1 MKLFYVF
8 INAGAVMG
16 KNNSIK
22 RIVVKVGTSTVT
34 HESGKTDIAKLS
46 KFASVLSDLKN
57 AGYEIILVTS
67 GAIAVGLGR
76 LRSSDVPEDIKCLQ
90 ADAAIGQ
97 CELMFLY
104 DKLFSEYDVVVAQL
118 LLTTNDIENPVS
130 KAHLT
135 DTFNQLIEYDVLP
148 IVNENDSVSVEELQY
163 SDNDVLSSKVATL
176 LDADLLVIFTDT
188 DGLYDSNPNENSN
201 AHLISYVK
209 KIDKEIINLAGKAGI
224 KGTGG
229 FSTKIKAAE
238 IATSNKIPVVITNG
252 NEPASLYS
260 ILKGEKV
267 GTYFDVEDAEC

>member
-1 MKLFYVF
+1 MEKSN
-8 INAGAVMG
+8 I
-16 KNNSIK
+16 KK

-34 HESGKTDIAKLS
+34 HENGKTDIAKLS
-46 KFASVLSDLKN
+46 KFATVLSDLKN

-76 LRSSDVPEDIKCLQ
+76 LRSKDTPEDIKCLQ

-130 KAHLT
+130 RAHLT

-201 AHLISYVK
+201 AQLISYVK
-209 KIDKEIINLAGKAGI
+209 KIDAEIISLAGKAGT

-252 NEPASLYS
+252 NKPESLYS
-260 ILKGEKV
+260 ILDGNRV